1 MLYIN
6 TESTIRPNAV
16 LLERLG
22 DGSANVRLADNIREK
37 EREGEKVIVY
47 DEVVFTLTAD
57 RKETAADIEAE
68 FAAWWAYG
76 SAPEEAEPTT
86 EERLEIVESVL
97 MDLIGGAM

>member
-1 MLYIN
+1 MLLIN
-6 TESTIRPNAV
+6 TESTVKPSAV

-22 DGSANVRLADNIREK
+22 DGSANVRLADNIREE

-47 DEVVFTLTAD
+47 DEVVFTLEAD
-57 RKETAADIEAE
+57 RKETATDIEAE

-97 MDLIGGAM
+97 MDLIGGAV

>member
-1 MLYIN
+1 M
-6 TESTIRPNAV
+6 

-22 DGSANVRLADNIREK
+22 DGSANVRLADNIREVD
-37 EREGEKVIVY
+37 REGETVIVY
-47 DEVVFTLTAD
+47 DEVVFHLDAD

-97 MDLIGGAM
+97 MDLIGGAV